1 MNALHT
7 FLTGLAAGMDIIA
20 DCHGL
25 TQRALIEAGCP
36 DTTATRLLAL
46 ADTYFGPTAFSRLQ
60 RESIAAAR
68 ANGHSLTALLAIE
81 RYATRLKNKR
91 QAWALRRELCGM
103 KGDASDVEKRG
114 RKRVREIKG
123 PPQRTPGVKLYRRA
137 DGPWTMTITGKS
149 ADIAD
154 MHAALDKDA
163 PLDSVRKIF
172 QGKAAASGAP
182 VTTNVVL
189 RLDELDRVVDT
200 AGDDITLQLTNGARM
215 TGADLVHR
223 AFTAHGY
230 VTLIHPVKGPVNL
243 YRSERLASPKQRTM
257 AAAVQLPRR

>member
-7 FLTGLAAGMDIIA
+7 FLAGLAAGMDIIA

-46 ADTYFGPTAFSRLQ
+46 ADTYFGPTAFNRLQ

-81 RYATRLKNKR
+81 RHATKLKNKR

-123 PPQRTPGVKLYRRA
+123 SPQRTPGVKLYRRPE
-137 DGPWTMTITGKS
+137 GPWTMTITGKS
-149 ADIAD
+149 PISRIC
-154 MHAALDKDA
+154 M
-163 PLDSVRKIF
+163 
-172 QGKAAASGAP
+172 
-182 VTTNVVL
+182 
-189 RLDELDRVVDT
+189 
-200 AGDDITLQLTNGARM
+200 
-215 TGADLVHR
+215 
-223 AFTAHGY
+223 
-230 VTLIHPVKGPVNL
+230 
-243 YRSERLASPKQRTM
+243 
-257 AAAVQLPRR
+257 PR

>member
-1 MNALHT
+1 M
-7 FLTGLAAGMDIIA
+7 
-20 DCHGL
+20 
-25 TQRALIEAGCP
+25 
-36 DTTATRLLAL
+36 
-46 ADTYFGPTAFSRLQ
+46 
-60 RESIAAAR
+60 
-68 ANGHSLTALLAIE
+68 
-81 RYATRLKNKR
+81 
-91 QAWALRRELCGM
+91 
-103 KGDASDVEKRG
+103 
-114 RKRVREIKG
+114 REIKG
-123 PPQRTPGVKLYRRA
+123 PPQRKPGVKLYRRA

-172 QGKAAASGAP
+172 QGDAAASRPA

-189 RLDELDRVVDT
+189 RLDELDRVIDT

-215 TGADLVHR
+215 TGADLVRR

-243 YRSERLASPKQRTM
+243 YRTERLASPKQRTM
-257 AAAVQLPRR
+257 AAAENPTCPWPQCNYPADECQVHHLTAWSAGGPTNQENLVTLCAHHNAVNQDDPSRPTERGRMVRIDGRVAWIPPWSNTPRFVPSPARPPSPNHNPSHVPNHNP